1 MGNYK
6 VPRQLIAIEALPRNP
21 SGKVLK
27 TKLRELAKSSVP
39 SSEME
44 PASESKSDSQ
54 PTIVSGLKPATLR
67 DNLSKA
73 HRSEKDRVATEFVC
87 EMVRELGDLDA
98 PPNPNASFIDAGL
111 DSLAMVSLSAQLQVE
126 VGSQPELPP
135 TLLFDHPRIGDLV
148 SFLIAALENE
158 TKHRPKNRK
167 AQSRLPKPMSSQIFG
182 RKLSRCLNKTRWLN

>member
-1 MGNYK
+1 M
-6 VPRQLIAIEALPRNP
+6 
-21 SGKVLK
+21 
-27 TKLRELAKSSVP
+27 P
-39 SSEME
+39 SSEIE

-126 VGSQPELPP
+126 VGPQPELPP

-158 TKHRPKNRK
+158 TKTPPQESESAVATPEANVLADLRSEIEQMSEQDAL
-167 AQSRLPKPMSSQIFG
+167 AQLMKE
-182 RKLSRCLNKTRWLN
+182 LD